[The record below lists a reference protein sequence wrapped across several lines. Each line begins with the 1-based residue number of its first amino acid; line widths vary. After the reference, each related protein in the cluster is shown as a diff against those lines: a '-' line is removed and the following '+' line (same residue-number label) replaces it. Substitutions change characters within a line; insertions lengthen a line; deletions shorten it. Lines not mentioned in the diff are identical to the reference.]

1 MPKVTPYLAR
11 LEERLAEMKL
21 AVGLHLMTSSGGII
35 TSGTAKRLPV
45 TLVESGPAAGVI
57 GAAFVAGHLEDARL
71 GARILALD
79 IGGTTAKAALVDG
92 GVPALADEFEVGA
105 AAMPGTTSG
114 RGRGY
119 PVKMAVISL
128 VEIGAGGGS
137 IAALDPGGALQVGP
151 TSAGADPGPA
161 CYGLGGD
168 RPTITDANLVLG
180 RLNPDY
186 FLGGRLP
193 IHPDRALAA
202 IERDVARPMGV
213 DVATAARAIIDI
225 ANARMVA
232 ALQLVSIR
240 RGIDPRDYALVASG
254 GSGPVHV
261 MAIAEALGIATVII
275 PPTPGLNS
283 ALGLLATDI
292 KHEVVRAVATP
303 TRALDEESFAAIADE
318 MDAQARE
325 RLRGEAVGRG
335 RMEVHAEAD
344 VCYFGQ
350 NYPLRIA
357 IPRSGGA
364 VLEAIDG
371 AFRAEHR
378 RHYGFA
384 SDTEPTVILSLRF
397 TAIGRVERPHL
408 KPLAEGGA
416 APDAALKAERDV
428 IFDRPLRCPIYDRER
443 LLAGNVIAGPA
454 IVEQMDTTVLLP
466 PGTRARVDRTGT
478 LVASL
483 GGPS

>member
-1 MPKVTPYLAR
+1 
-11 LEERLAEMKL
+11 
-21 AVGLHLMTSSGGII
+21 
-35 TSGTAKRLPV
+35 
-45 TLVESGPAAGVI
+45 
-57 GAAFVAGHLEDARL
+57 
-71 GARILALD
+71 
-79 IGGTTAKAALVDG
+79 
-92 GVPALADEFEVGA
+92 
-105 AAMPGTTSG
+105 
-114 RGRGY
+114 
-119 PVKMAVISL
+119 
-128 VEIGAGGGS
+128 
-137 IAALDPGGALQVGP
+137 
-151 TSAGADPGPA
+151 
-161 CYGLGGD
+161 
-168 RPTITDANLVLG
+168 
-180 RLNPDY
+180 
-186 FLGGRLP
+186 
-193 IHPDRALAA
+193 
-202 IERDVARPMGV
+202 
-213 DVATAARAIIDI
+213 
-225 ANARMVA
+225 
-232 ALQLVSIR
+232 
-240 RGIDPRDYALVASG
+240 
-254 GSGPVHV
+254 
-261 MAIAEALGIATVII
+261 VII

-292 KHEVVRAVATP
+292 KHEVVRAIATP